1 MSLCADGIKPF
12 FFSGVLF
19 IEWFFKKQYTMKK
32 TLWTLILVCFL
43 SCPSDGMAQ
52 RGNRGGQMMERRA
65 EQLADNWKLKGD
77 ARTQFLTTYKEY
89 QQELMKHRTS
99 LARPENG
106 DAKKPSEYTDEEAN
120 ARLTAEFNRKAQ
132 GVADAYNRL
141 EVDKKYYEIF
151 SKSLTPQQLVEIFA
165 PVFQFPAAGGQ
176 RRSGRGFS
184 GGFPAGGGAF
194 GMPSGNMDMN
204 DDW

>member
-1 MSLCADGIKPF
+1 
-12 FFSGVLF
+12 
-19 IEWFFKKQYTMKK
+19 MKK

-65 EQLADNWKLKGD
+65 EQLADSWKLKGD